1 MPIWVYGTYYC
12 ARTMPLRMYYDEKGD
27 KTFATFAHPFIPFK
41 FTRKEIRHNSLVAKG
56 RAFGGGIMYH
66 NSDNLKI
73 AFASEDFR
81 LPIDLKRL
89 LKT

>member
-1 MPIWVYGTYYC
+1 
-12 ARTMPLRMYYDEKGD
+12 MPLRMYYDEIED
-27 KTFATFAHPFIPFK
+27 KTFATFAHPFIPLK

-56 RAFGGGIMYH
+56 RAFGGGIKYH

-89 LKT
+89 LKA

>member
-1 MPIWVYGTYYC
+1 
-12 ARTMPLRMYYDEKGD
+12 MPLRMYYDEKED
-27 KTFATFAHPFIPFK
+27 KTIATFAHPFIPFFK

-56 RAFGGGIMYH
+56 RAFGGGLKYQ

-73 AFASEDFR
+73 ALSAEDFR
-81 LPIDLKRL
+81 LPVDLKRL